1 MSLRPQGPPK
11 PKQQSPTLAAPP
23 PQAAASAQPARLKL
37 VFNQPKPPPDALFA
51 DDFNDDKDAAFIPL
65 EPGENDKEN
74 GGRSYKVVFPPD
86 IHFEPEEA
94 SLPPKEL
101 YSLLRRQ
108 MHWAET
114 ENANLRAEEKDLEQ
128 KLKEEWEA
136 KRRLLANNMDKEL
149 WKLMMA
155 SGNNMEVPNELMKDM
170 PLQMQ
175 YWKDGKEDREM
186 RWDRPAMSAY
196 NVRIQAERLSK

>member
-11 PKQQSPTLAAPP
+11 PKHQSPTPTAPP

-65 EPGENDKEN
+65 ETGESDKEN
-74 GGRSYKVVFPPD
+74 GRRNYKVVFPPD
-86 IHFEPEEA
+86 IHFESEEA
-94 SLPPKEL
+94 HLPPKEL

-108 MHWAET
+108 LHWAEK
-114 ENANLRAEEKDLEQ
+114 ENANLTAEVKAMEE

-136 KRRLLANNMDKEL
+136 KRRLLANNMEKEL
-149 WKLMMA
+149 WRQHLDHHDTDLINA
-155 SGNNMEVPNELMKDM
+155 FMKDM
-170 PLQMQ
+170 PLEMQ
-175 YWKDGKEDREM
+175 YWKDGKEEREL
-186 RWDRPAMSAY
+186 RWRNRREVWNGAWKPPID
-196 NVRIQAERLSK
+196 

>member
-11 PKQQSPTLAAPP
+11 PKQQSPTPAAPP

-51 DDFNDDKDAAFIPL
+51 DDFHDDKDAAFIPL
-65 EPGENDKEN
+65 EPGESDKEN
-74 GGRSYKVVFPPD
+74 GGRNYKVVFPPN

-108 MHWAET
+108 MHWAEM
-114 ENANLRAEEKDLEQ
+114 ENANLIAEEEALEQ

-136 KRRLLANNMDKEL
+136 KRRLLANNMHKEL
-149 WKLMMA
+149 WHHYFA
-155 SGNNMEVPNELMKDM
+155 SENKTEVPKELMKDM
-170 PLQMQ
+170 PWQMR
-175 YWKDGKEDREM
+175 YWQDGNEDTDM
-186 RWDRPAMSAY
+186 RWKSTHTPR
-196 NVRIQAERLSK
+196 VEAERYKQ